1 MTYTQ
6 GAPPTLYMQD
16 ADGRTVD
23 ELSVGGWKTEYIDEY
38 LHEKLNA

>member
-1 MTYTQ
+1 MTYNQ

-38 LHEKLNA
+38 LQEKLNA